1 MSEDDDWFERA
12 LRELEESDG
21 SDDLEDLEDIQDLL
35 MEAGDGTA
43 GSDDADG
50 DNGDDADGDG
60 GDDADGDNE
69 DDADGDGGDDAVDD
83 DPDREVAEET
93 GSPEDGGDGSDED
106 EPRGEGPTEGETDP
120 FGGVRDDAAGSTQ
133 RNDGDVGDPFVD
145 GTGADDDPF
154 GGGEGDGTAN
164 DPFGGPSEGAAD
176 PFGGGSDQSADPFGG
191 VGDQSADP
199 FGGAGD
205 QSADP
210 FGGFAGGGGDDF
222 GFASF
227 DSPEDPGPGVF
238 DDEEFESD
246 IDRVAIGIDGLDEM
260 ILGGVPR
267 RSLMSIIGSAGTG
280 KTTFALQFLN
290 EALKNGE
297 KGVYITLEQ
306 SREAIID
313 TAEERGWPFER
324 YSDDGLLAVVSL
336 DPVEMANSL
345 ASLRNDLY
353 RLITDFGAERLVLD
367 SVSLLE
373 MMYDHPAKRRSE
385 VFDFTRSLKRAG
397 VTTLLT
403 SEASDESPYTS
414 KHGIV
419 EYLTDAVFILQ
430 YVRTSNFQETRLA
443 VEILKIRDA
452 NHSREAKP
460 YEITTDGIS
469 VYRQANIF

>member
-50 DNGDDADGDG
+50 DG
-60 GDDADGDNE
+60 GDDADG
-69 DDADGDGGDDAVDD
+69 D

-93 GSPEDGGDGSDED
+93 GSAEDGGDGSDED
-106 EPRGEGPTEGETDP
+106 DPGGEGPTEGETDP

-145 GTGADDDPF
+145 GTGTDNDPF
-154 GGGEGDGTAN
+154 GGGEGDGAAS
-164 DPFGGPSEGAAD
+164 DPFGGPAEGTAD
-176 PFGGGSDQSADPFGG
+176 PFGGG
-191 VGDQSADP
+191 
-199 FGGAGD
+199 GD

>member
-60 GDDADGDNE
+60 GDDA
-69 DDADGDGGDDAVDD
+69 VDD
-83 DPDREVAEET
+83 DPDREVAGET
-93 GSPEDGGDGSDED
+93 GSPEDGRDGSDED
-106 EPRGEGPTEGETDP
+106 DPGGEGPTEGETDP

-176 PFGGGSDQSADPFGG
+176 PFGGGS
-191 VGDQSADP
+191 
-199 FGGAGD
+199 D

-313 TAEERGWPFER
+313 TAEERGWPFEQ